1 MIRLTLDKIWDHLEV
16 VVVKDK
22 HALLQDDLGLG
33 GEGEDEEQ
41 EGEGW

>member
-22 HALLQDDLGLG
+22 HALQDDLGLG